1 MLCLAESEILVS
13 VTDPAHL
20 AIANARVVIKQQGT
34 GALFGVTEA
43 AGGVY
48 RGLGLPPGD
57 YLVSVSAP
65 GFLNTTSSGVTVLL
79 AQSATL
85 AVTLSLGVAAA
96 QSVQVSSTSVLLGTE
111 NGALRYTVEQ
121 HKIVNLPLD
130 GRNFIPLV
138 ALSPGVALPQG
149 SVLPRISGSRPRTNE
164 YLYDGI
170 SVLQPEPGQV
180 AFYPIIDGIEEFT
193 INRNAYS
200 PEYGRSN
207 GGTVIVATKAGTN
220 QFHGSLFEFFRNE
233 ALNARNLFAPTGP
246 KPEFRRNQYGLA
258 AGGPVQHARTFF
270 FADWQGTRLRTGIT
284 RFSTVPSLTKRGV
297 VAPSLS
303 DPLGLAVL
311 NLYPAPNVALINANG
326 TNANG
331 INANNYQRTATEP
344 DNQDQFDLRLDHH
357 FGQRHRLFVRYS
369 YAADDDAPV
378 TPLPDGSGSL
388 TSGVTGHSLTR
399 ADAVAAGYSWSVT
412 PGTLNE
418 LRFGYT
424 RRGLNRSAAST
435 ASLNIPGVPANVFS
449 TVLPTFTVAGYQ
461 QLGPSA
467 SANSRFTT
475 SVTELT
481 DTLSLVRGNHVVKV
495 GGDMRREALGVVQP
509 PNPAGLYA
517 FTTLGTGD
525 SIASLLLGQVNSF
538 SIDLQPAPLQERAHI
553 AEFFAADEWRVTP
566 RLSLNYGTR
575 YTLNFPSTEANGRGA
590 VFNLN
595 TQLLEFPKTARNL
608 ECCNFGPRAG
618 IAYRV
623 GNSTVFRAG
632 YGMVWFEQTGITTPF
647 TLPQF
652 PFIQT
657 VGQVSLDGTTPAFLL
672 RNGPSVQ
679 PQSPNPNS
687 GLGQGVFAS
696 QRNNGSGYSQQWNA
710 TLQQTFGRNWTAEMA
725 YAGSK
730 NTRLGVP
737 DTSLNQ
743 LPVTDL
749 ALGAKLLAKVPNPY
763 YGQIP
768 LSSSLG
774 APTIAYQQLLRP
786 YPRFTTVSLFRDN
799 IGHST
804 YHALQARAEKRF
816 GAGLTLTLAYTFS
829 KLIDDASSVFDA
841 SILTGP
847 VANFPVADSFNKRL
861 EKDLSNGDIPHVF
874 SAAWVYEV
882 PAFFRTKPW
891 RITGWHIAGLVRLQS
906 GDTVSVTQSP
916 NFNAF
921 AGFGTQR
928 PNRIANPNSF
938 AARSTSEW
946 FNVAA
951 FTQAP
956 QFTLGTSS
964 RNPVRGPTYQQ
975 ADIMLGKVFHVA
987 ERVSLDF
994 RAEAFNVTNTP
1005 PLNDPNGTFGTA
1017 AFGTITSAGNPRVFE
1032 FALKLLF

>member
-13 VTDPAHL
+13 VSDPAHL
-20 AIANARVVIKQQGT
+20 PIANARVVIRQQAT
-34 GALFGVTEA
+34 GAQFGVTEF
-43 AGGVY
+43 AGGFY
-48 RGLGLPPGD
+48 RALGLTPGD
-57 YLVSVSAP
+57 YSVSVSAP
-65 GFLNTTSSGVTVLL
+65 GFLNSSSSGVTVLL
-79 AQSATL
+79 AQNAAL
-85 AVTLSLGVAAA
+85 AVTLSLGVAATQA
-96 QSVQVSSTSVLLGTE
+96 MQVSSTSALLATDT
-111 NGALRYTVEQ
+111 GALRYTVAQ
-121 HKIVNLPLD
+121 NKIVNLPLD

-180 AFYPIIDGIEEFT
+180 AFYPIIDGIEEFVV
-193 INRNAYS
+193 NRNAYS

-220 QFHGSLFEFFRNE
+220 QLHGVMFEFFRNE

-246 KPEFRRNQYGLA
+246 KPDFRRNQFGVA
-258 AGGPVQHARTFF
+258 AGGPVQHDRTFF

-284 RFSTVPSLTKRGV
+284 RFSTVPSLTKRGI
-297 VAPSLS
+297 VAASLS

-311 NLYPAPNVALINANG
+311 NLYPAPNVSG
-326 TNANG
+326 T
-331 INANNYQRTATEP
+331 NANNYQRTATEP
-344 DNQDQFDLRLDHH
+344 DNQDQFDLRLDHY

-369 YAADDDAPV
+369 SAADDDMPV
-378 TPLPDGSGSL
+378 TPLPDGSGSV
-388 TSGVTGHSLTR
+388 TSGVTGHSLMR
-399 ADAVAAGYSWSVT
+399 AHAVAAADSWSAT

-424 RRGLNRSAAST
+424 TRGLKRSAAST
-435 ASLNIPGVPANVFS
+435 ASVNIPGVPANVFS

-481 DTLSLVRGNHVVKV
+481 DTLSLVRGNHVVKL
-495 GGDMRREALGVVQP
+495 GGDIRREALGVVQP
-509 PNPAGLYA
+509 PNPAGLYE

-553 AEFFAADEWRVTP
+553 AEFFAADEWRLTP

-595 TQLLEFPKTARNL
+595 SQLLEFAKTARNL

-618 IAYRV
+618 IAYRAK
-623 GNSTVFRAG
+623 NSTVLRAG
-632 YGMVWFEQTGITTPF
+632 YGIVWFEQTGITTPF

-679 PQSPNPNS
+679 AQSPNPNS

-696 QRNNGSGYSQQWNA
+696 QRGNGSGYSQQWNA
-710 TLQQTFGRNWTAEMA
+710 AVQQTFARNWTAEVA
-725 YAGSK
+725 YVGSK

-743 LPVTDL
+743 LPVEDL

-763 YGQIP
+763 YGKIP

-786 YPRFTTVSLFRDN
+786 YPRFTTVSLFRNN

-816 GAGLTLTLAYTFS
+816 SAGLTLTLAYTFS

-874 SAAWVYEV
+874 SAAWVYEI
-882 PAFFRTKPW
+882 PAFFRTRPW
-891 RITGWHIAGLVRLQS
+891 RISGWHIAGLVRLQS
-906 GDTVSVTQSP
+906 GDTVAVTQSP

-928 PNRIANPNSF
+928 PNRIGNLNSF
-938 AARSTSEW
+938 VGRSTSEW
-946 FNVAA
+946 FNVAM

-964 RNPVRGPTYQQ
+964 RNPVRGPAYQQ
-975 ADIMLGKVFHVA
+975 ADLMLGKVFHVA

-994 RAEAFNVTNTP
+994 RAEAFNITNTP
-1005 PLNDPNGTFGTA
+1005 PLNDPNGAFGTA